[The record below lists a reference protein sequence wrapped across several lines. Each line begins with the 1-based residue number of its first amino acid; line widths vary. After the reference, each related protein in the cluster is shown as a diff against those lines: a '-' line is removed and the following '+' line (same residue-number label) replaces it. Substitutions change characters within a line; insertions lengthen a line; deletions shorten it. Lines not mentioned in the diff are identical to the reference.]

1 VVEDPKSKCQE
12 MDQISL
18 IAGSTPWS
26 SYQEKWACFPTNR
39 SKGLFYPMLRVQ
51 IKKTLIVHV
60 TKNKKNNY
68 DVQGIIID
76 ILLVISWIHKE
87 TDTRKK
93 TLVTHQK

>member
-1 VVEDPKSKCQE
+1 
-12 MDQISL
+12 
-18 IAGSTPWS
+18 
-26 SYQEKWACFPTNR
+26 
-39 SKGLFYPMLRVQ
+39 MLRVQ

-93 TLVTHQK
+93 KHS